1 MPARPRWL
9 LALPDAIAQLDVLDR
24 PLLTRRDLESLFG
37 VSRARAATLMR
48 AFGAELTGSIRT
60 LPRTAL
66 LRQLQTHATFRD
78 EAARRDRVW
87 TALRQARRTGIR
99 VPVPAA
105 ALDGRLARLPPGV
118 SVRRDRIEV
127 RFTSATDAVA
137 KLFALAQALTPTT
150 TTASKPS
157 SMGARD
163 RNERGGNARP
173 GGACLGPG
181 AGGAP

>member
-9 LALPDAIAQLDVLDR
+9 LALPDAIAQLDALAR

-60 LPRTAL
+60 LPRTTL
-66 LRQLQTHATFRD
+66 LRQLRRLQKDAPFRD

-99 VPVPAA
+99 VPVPVDAFY
-105 ALDGRLARLPPGV
+105 GRLASLPAGV

-137 KLFALAQALTPTT
+137 RLFALAQALTN
-150 TTASKPS
+150 
-157 SMGARD
+157 D
-163 RNERGGNARP
+163 YERFETLIDGREGSE
-173 GGACLGPG
+173 
-181 AGGAP
+181 

>member
-1 MPARPRWL
+1 MPAKPRWL
-9 LALPDAIAQLDVLDR
+9 LALPDAIQQLDALDR

-48 AFGAELTGSIRT
+48 AFGAEWTGSIRT

-66 LRQLQTHATFRD
+66 LRQLRRLQTHATVRD

-99 VPVPAA
+99 VPVPAD

-127 RFTSATDAVA
+127 RFTSAHDAVA
-137 KLFALAQALTPTT
+137 KLFALAQALTHDY
-150 TTASKPS
+150 
-157 SMGARD
+157 D
-163 RNERGGNARP
+163 RFETLIEGGRGIRMSEPQVVYGKKS
-173 GGACLGPG
+173 
-181 AGGAP
+181 